1 MWIKQRD
8 LSQPVV
14 LAIFIEQLVL
24 LLIMSF
30 MIGIGQY
37 QISALLAAPKD
48 TNLIDLSMGQ
58 LNQKSI
64 SFNSVRKRINGKQML
79 HSPTSLVAAKQTA
92 SPIETLETVATLP
105 EKKKKKHRFQ
115 PIILKAAERYQV
127 DPAIIKAIIMA
138 ESSFNPKAVSRKGAR
153 GLMQLMPRTAKYLG
167 VKDSFNPLHNI
178 DAGVRY
184 FKTLLDRYD
193 CDVELALAAYNAG
206 SRNVRKYG
214 GVPPFKATK
223 FYIEKVL
230 RYYEVYKID
239 SKTLPSRSS

>member
-14 LAIFIEQLVL
+14 LTIFIEPFVL
-24 LLIMSF
+24 PLIMSL

-37 QISALLAAPKD
+37 QISSLLSAPKD
-48 TNLIDLSMGQ
+48 INLIDRSMGQ

-64 SFNSVRKRINGKQML
+64 SFNIVRKTINRKQML
-79 HSPTSLVAAKQTA
+79 HSSTSPLATKQKA
-92 SPIETLETVATLP
+92 SPLETVATLP
-105 EKKKKKHRFQ
+105 EQKKEKHRFQ

-127 DPAIIKAIIMA
+127 DPAIIKAIILA

-178 DAGVRY
+178 DGGVRY
-184 FKTLLDRYD
+184 FKALLDRYD

-223 FYIEKVL
+223 FYIAKVL
-230 RYYEVYKID
+230 KYYEVYKID
-239 SKTLPSRSS
+239 SKNLPSKSY